1 MADESILKKARG
13 RALRYLGYRPRT
25 GKELADYLRKG
36 GYEEQVIAAIM
47 KEMMEYGYIDDR
59 RFADDYIRSSKLRG
73 IGLRRAVNELKRKGI
88 ARSITEECLKLYDA
102 QEEEAQAKALV
113 EKKIRNRRGG
123 LDRKAAANLGAY
135 LYRRGFRSDVIRHVL
150 RECLEQETLD
160 ELS

>member
-47 KEMMEYGYIDDR
+47 TEMMEYGYIDDR

-88 ARSITEECLKLYDA
+88 ARSITEECLKL
-102 QEEEAQAKALV
+102 
-113 EKKIRNRRGG
+113 
-123 LDRKAAANLGAY
+123 
-135 LYRRGFRSDVIRHVL
+135 
-150 RECLEQETLD
+150 
-160 ELS
+160 